1 MSSADAAPLHR
12 NDKLKYFENVY
23 QCFEQITYSR
33 LKEFNELVDEN
44 MWLQSQWTLP
54 RILEETVV
62 NENVIQVVQR
72 LFKIF
77 KEDVE
82 KLHALFV
89 KEHN

>member
-62 NENVIQVVQR
+62 NENVIKVVSDFLR
-72 LFKIF
+72 FLRKMS
-77 KEDVE
+77 KNCMRC
-82 KLHALFV
+82 L
-89 KEHN
+89 

>member
-62 NENVIQVVQR
+62 NENVIQVVSDFLR
-72 LFKIF
+72 FLRKMS
-77 KEDVE
+77 KNCMRC
-82 KLHALFV
+82 L
-89 KEHN
+89 